1 MGQYLRNM
9 RNIVRSYSRLTGAPT
24 RADARMRTPRMRA
37 AALPAVL
44 LASLAVGM
52 PSAHAS
58 TESITCSG
66 SETLTYNPGLKLF
79 ARTVTLDV
87 LANFRPCISTNP
99 AISSGT
105 AATPLGGVLAKLS
118 CLNPLDLPS
127 GVASVRWN
135 NGTKSRYS
143 FNQVTSTL
151 AGQLVATTT
160 GTVIEG
166 EFLGRSILVVFVSPA
181 PNLLNC
187 LSPSGLTARS
197 GPITVSII

>member
-1 MGQYLRNM
+1 MGQYLRNS
-9 RNIVRSYSRLTGAPT
+9 RNIVRSYSRVTGAPPPVK
-24 RADARMRTPRMRA
+24 ARMRTPRMLA

-44 LASLAVGM
+44 LASLAVGI
-52 PSAHAS
+52 PSAHAG
-58 TESITCSG
+58 TGSITCSG

-79 ARTVTLDV
+79 ERTVTLDV
-87 LANFRPCISTNP
+87 LANFGPCVSTNP
-99 AISSGT
+99 AIQSGT
-105 AATPLGGVLAKLS
+105 AATPPGGVPAKLS

-127 GVASVRWN
+127 GVASIRWN

-166 EFLGRSILVVFVSPA
+166 EFLGRSLLIVFVSPA

-197 GPITVSII
+197 GPITLSIV

>member
-1 MGQYLRNM
+1 MGQYLRNV
-9 RNIVRSYSRLTGAPT
+9 RNSVRSYSRVKGAPP
-24 RADARMRTPRMRA
+24 RVEARMRTPRRFA

-79 ARTVTLDV
+79 ERTVTLDV
-87 LANFRPCISTNP
+87 VVNFGPCISTNP

-105 AATPLGGVLAKLS
+105 AATPPGGVPAKLS
-118 CLNPLDLPS
+118 CLNLLDSPT
-127 GVASVRWN
+127 GVASIRWN

-151 AGQLVATTT
+151 AGQLVATTF

-166 EFLGRSILVVFVSPA
+166 PFLGRSLSIVFVSPA

-197 GPITVSII
+197 GPVTLSIV